1 MRPFDFFAPTTLVE
15 ALELLDQY
23 KEKATV
29 IAGGTDLIIELNEK
43 IAKPEVVVDLKHVA
57 ELNYIKVE
65 NGVCHIGSMTTHG
78 QIAADE
84 TIKKNVSIL
93 YDACRQVGSPQIRNL
108 ATIGGNI
115 CQSSVAGDGF
125 SACVNLNVTL
135 VLVSKDG
142 KREVSIRDFIN
153 TGDRARKN
161 DLRIGEILTE
171 LYFPLP
177 DTKHTATAFYKL
189 GKRKALAI
197 SVIGG
202 GMVVTVDDNGVCTEC
217 TMRAGALGR
226 YPMHLKTS
234 EEYLVGK
241 KLSFATMLET
251 LPLMHDQVLE
261 ANKARPWSVF
271 YKKESVQGVY
281 KHLFADILRKLNIE
295 EVQGF

>member
-29 IAGGTDLIIELNEK
+29 IAGGTDLVIELNEK
-43 IAKPEVVVDLKHVA
+43 IAKPEVIVDLKHVA

-65 NGVCHIGSMTTHG
+65 NGICHIGSMTTHG

-84 TIKKNVSIL
+84 TIEKYVSIL
-93 YDACRQVGSPQIRNL
+93 HDACRQVGSPQIRNL

-135 VLVSKDG
+135 VLQSKAG
-142 KREVSIRDFIN
+142 KREISIRDFIN
-153 TGDRARKN
+153 TGDRSRKN
-161 DLRIGEILTE
+161 DLHTGEVMVE

-202 GMVVTVDDNGVCTEC
+202 GMIVTVDDNGVCTEC
-217 TMRAGALGR
+217 TMRAGAMSR
-226 YPMHLKTS
+226 YPQQYKTC
-234 EEYLVGK
+234 EEYMVGK
-241 KLSFATMLET
+241 KLSWETMCGC
-251 LPLMHDQVLE
+251 LPLMHDQVFE
-261 ANKARPWSVF
+261 ANKTRASVF
-271 YKKESVQGVY
+271 YKKESIQGVY